1 MLKPVLELK
10 EMNIFYAPDIAL
22 PDITLSPE
30 ESAHCVRV
38 LRLGAGEKVRVIDGN
53 GGYYHAVIA
62 VPDAKHCK
70 LTVTGAIAIQ
80 AQRNYSIHI
89 AIAPT
94 KNMERFEWF
103 IEKSVEIGIDTITPL
118 LCHHSE
124 RRVLKT
130 DRLERLIISTMK
142 QAVIPK
148 HPMLHEL
155 TGFKEF
161 VTKQGKNDTDLFIAH
176 CEETDRRKLSDVC
189 RPGRSTLVLI
199 GPEGDF
205 SPDEIELA
213 ISKEFIPVTLGGNRL
228 RTETAGVLVCS
239 YISALNDTYVV

>member
-1 MLKPVLELK
+1 
-10 EMNIFYAPDIAL
+10 MNIFYAPDIVL
-22 PDITLSPE
+22 PEITLSPE

-38 LRLGAGEKVRVIDGN
+38 LRLARGEKVQVIDGK
-53 GGYYHAVIA
+53 GGSYNAV
-62 VPDAKHCK
+62 VTLPDAKHCR
-70 LTVTGAIAIQ
+70 LTVTETIEKQ
-80 AQRNYSIHI
+80 AQRGYSIHI

-103 IEKSVEIGIDTITPL
+103 IEKSVEIGIDRITPL

-142 QAVIPK
+142 QAIIPV
-148 HPMLHEL
+148 HPVLHEL

-161 VTKQGKNDTDLFIAH
+161 IMNQGKNDTDLFIAH
-176 CEETDRRKLSDVC
+176 CGDTDRKKLNEVC
-189 RPGRSTLVLI
+189 RPGKNTLVLI

-205 SPDEIELA
+205 STDEIRLA
-213 ISKEFIPVTLGGNRL
+213 LEQNYIPVSLGRNRL
-228 RTETAGVLVCS
+228 RTETAGIVACHTVNLCNEHS
-239 YISALNDTYVV
+239 TL

>member
-1 MLKPVLELK
+1 
-10 EMNIFYAPDIAL
+10 MNIFYAPEVVI
-22 PDITLSPE
+22 PEITLSPE

-38 LRLGAGEKVRVIDGN
+38 LRLGAGEKVQVIDGN
-53 GGYYHAVIA
+53 GGYYNAVITI
-62 VPDAKHCK
+62 PDAKHCR
-70 LTVTGAIAIQ
+70 LTVTETIKNQ
-80 AQRNYSIHI
+80 PQRNFSVHI

-142 QAVIPK
+142 QAIIPC
-148 HPMLHEL
+148 HPVLHEL

-161 VTKQGKNDTDLFIAH
+161 VGQKAGNEADRFIAH
-176 CEETDRRKLSDVC
+176 CEETDRKELSNAC
-189 RPGRSTLVLI
+189 RPGKNTIVLI

-205 SPDEIELA
+205 STDEIKLA
-213 ISKEFIPVTLGGNRL
+213 LRHQFVPVTLGSNRL
-228 RTETAGVLVCS
+228 RTETAGVVACHTVNLVNEIGLS
-239 YISALNDTYVV
+239 

>member
-1 MLKPVLELK
+1 MKL
-10 EMNIFYAPDIAL
+10 FYAPDIVL
-22 PDITLSPE
+22 TEITLSPE

-38 LRLGAGEKVRVIDGN
+38 LRLGAGEKVQVIDGK
-53 GGYYHAVIA
+53 GGYYQAVIA

-70 LTVTGAIAIQ
+70 LTVTGTIEKQ

-94 KNMERFEWF
+94 KNIERFEWF

-124 RRVLKT
+124 RKVLKT

-142 QAVIPK
+142 QAIITTRPV
-148 HPMLHEL
+148 LHEL
-155 TGFKEF
+155 TVFKEF
-161 VTKQGKNDTDLFIAH
+161 MTRQSKNEADRFIAH
-176 CEETDRRKLSDVC
+176 CEETDRKKLSEVC
-189 RPGRSTLVLI
+189 RPGKNTLVLI

-205 SPDEIELA
+205 SPAEIALA
-213 ISKEFIPVTLGGNRL
+213 KDLGFVPVSLGNNRL
-228 RTETAGVLVCS
+228 RTETAGIIACHTVILQNS
-239 YISALNDTYVV
+239 

>member
-1 MLKPVLELK
+1 
-10 EMNIFYAPDIAL
+10 MNIFYAPDIVL
-22 PDITLSPE
+22 PEIILSPD

-38 LRLGAGEKVRVIDGN
+38 LRLGTGEKVQVIDGN
-53 GGYYHAVIA
+53 GGYYNAVITL
-62 VPDAKHCK
+62 PDAKHCK
-70 LTVTGAIAIQ
+70 LKVTETIEKLEK
-80 AQRNYSIHI
+80 RNYSVHV

-118 LCHHSE
+118 LCHHSG

-142 QAVIPK
+142 QAIIPV
-148 HPMLHEL
+148 HPILHEL

-161 VTKQGKNDTDLFIAH
+161 ITKQGKNDTDLFIAH
-176 CEETDRRKLSDVC
+176 CEETGRKKLSEVC
-189 RPGRSTLVLI
+189 RPGKNTLVLI

-205 SPDEIELA
+205 SPDEIRLA
-213 ISKEFIPVTLGGNRL
+213 TDHHFVPVSLGQNRL
-228 RTETAGVLVCS
+228 RTETAGIVACHTVNLC
-239 YISALNDTYVV
+239 NDHSTL

>member
-1 MLKPVLELK
+1 
-10 EMNIFYAPDIAL
+10 MNIFYAPDIAL
-22 PDITLSPE
+22 PEVILSPE

-38 LRLGAGEKVRVIDGN
+38 LRLGTGEKVQVIDGN
-53 GGYYHAVIA
+53 GGYYNAVIA
-62 VPDAKHCK
+62 IPDAKHCR
-70 LTVTGAIAIQ
+70 LTVTEIIEKQ

-130 DRLERLIISTMK
+130 DRLERLIVSTMK
-142 QAVIPK
+142 QAIIPV
-148 HPMLHEL
+148 HPVLHEL

-161 VTKQGKNDTDLFIAH
+161 VAKQDKKDADLFIAH
-176 CEETDRRKLSDVC
+176 CEETDRKKLSEVC
-189 RPGRSTLVLI
+189 RPGKSTLVLI

-205 SPDEIELA
+205 SPDEIRIAL
-213 ISKEFIPVTLGGNRL
+213 SHHFIPVSLGQQRL
-228 RTETAGVLVCS
+228 RTETAGVVACHTVNLV
-239 YISALNDTYVV
+239 NEM